1 MSDQQE
7 HDLQLHQALK
17 SRQLLQPGSRQRLEA
32 LLAVKS
38 GNSSGS
44 EPSSVRGPIERAM
57 ANNPQLS
64 RETAE
69 RMADEF
75 GF

>member
-32 LLAVKS
+32 LLAEKS
-38 GNSSGS
+38 GSSSVS
-44 EPSSVRGPIERAM
+44 EPSSERGPIERAM
-57 ANNPQLS
+57 ANNFQLS

-69 RMADEF
+69 QMADEF

>member
-32 LLAVKS
+32 LLAKKNAS
-38 GNSSGS
+38 SSESKPSSGQ
-44 EPSSVRGPIERAM
+44 GPIEWAM
-57 ANNPQLS
+57 ANHPQLS

-69 RMADEF
+69 QMADEF

>member
-32 LLAVKS
+32 LLAAKS
-38 GNSSGS
+38 GNSSAS
-44 EPSSVRGPIERAM
+44 EPSSEQGPIERAM

-69 RMADEF
+69 KMADAF

>member
-1 MSDQQE
+1 
-7 HDLQLHQALK
+7 
-17 SRQLLQPGSRQRLEA
+17 
-32 LLAVKS
+32 LLAEKS
-38 GNSSGS
+38 GNSSAS
-44 EPSSVRGPIERAM
+44 EPSSGRGPIERAM

-69 RMADEF
+69 QMADEF